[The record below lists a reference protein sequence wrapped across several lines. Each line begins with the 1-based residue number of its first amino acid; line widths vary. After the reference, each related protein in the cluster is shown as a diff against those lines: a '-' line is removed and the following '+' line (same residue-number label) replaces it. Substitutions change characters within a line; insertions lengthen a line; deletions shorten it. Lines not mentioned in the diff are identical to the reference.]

1 MQTTR
6 KDFDSKSAKLTQ
18 LTKNKGLNYYL
29 IICNLNVPIQ
39 KVIRLILIKLEQVKI
54 WVANTETQIP
64 PSIGA
69 SVNPVVYRV
78 WCLTWKVINNNFSVT
93 DLYYSLESLLLN
105 FNYFFWHDH
114 SVVIISMGSQQLLR
128 KQWSQKER
136 EMTQVAIPTRTD
148 E

>member
-54 WVANTETQIP
+54 
-64 PSIGA
+64 
-69 SVNPVVYRV
+69 
-78 WCLTWKVINNNFSVT
+78 
-93 DLYYSLESLLLN
+93 
-105 FNYFFWHDH
+105 
-114 SVVIISMGSQQLLR
+114 
-128 KQWSQKER
+128 
-136 EMTQVAIPTRTD
+136 
-148 E
+148 